1 MTAPRLSVIMPARNA
16 ARWLQQAI
24 ESLLVQTFSAFELII
39 VDDGSC
45 DGTPGILANF
55 QRLDGRIRVLR
66 QDQLGL
72 VAALNAGLSAA
83 RGTLIA
89 RLDADD
95 IAFAHRLELQVSRF
109 ERQAGLALLGTWA
122 EKIDEAGRPGGII
135 APESDALKLKTLL
148 ASGNPF
154 IHSSVMF
161 DAAVARACGGY
172 RAALEAA
179 EDFDLWLRLSERG
192 AVEIL
197 PKVLIKYRVH
207 PEGVSTAKAVRQLFS
222 TRLAIRSAEMRRS
235 GQSDPAERWSCAP
248 EWDSLL
254 HEEAFSEAARLSR
267 LLQHADRGQE
277 ASIGLSEI
285 RSALRVRLNHRE
297 RKIAQY
303 ALLNLVNRPE
313 QVSPFTRA
321 ELVTRWFF
329 LHPARALR
337 LLFERLTG
345 RHS

>member
-1 MTAPRLSVIMPARNA
+1 MPARNA
-16 ARWLQQAI
+16 ARWLHQAI
-24 ESLLVQTFSAFELII
+24 ESVLVQTFPAFELII
-39 VDDGSC
+39 VDDGSR
-45 DGTPGILANF
+45 DDTPGILAGF
-55 QRLDGRIRVLR
+55 QRLDKRIRVLQ

-72 VAALNAGLSAA
+72 VAALNAGLAAA

-109 ERQAGLALLGTWA
+109 EHQAGLVLLGTWA
-122 EKIDEAGRPGGII
+122 EKIDEAGRPAGII
-135 APESDALKLKTLL
+135 APKGNALKLKTLL
-148 ASGNPF
+148 ASRNPF
-154 IHSSVMF
+154 VHSSVMF

-179 EDFDLWLRLSERG
+179 EDFDLWLRLSEQG

-197 PKVLIKYRVH
+197 PEILTKYRVH
-207 PEGVSTAKAVRQLFS
+207 PGSVSTTKAVRQLFS
-222 TRLAIRSAEMRRS
+222 SRLAIRSAEMRRS
-235 GQSDPAERWSCAP
+235 GQSDLADRWSCAP

-254 HEEAFSEAARLSR
+254 HEEAFSEAARLYG
-267 LLQHADRGQE
+267 LLQYADRSGKE
-277 ASIGLSEI
+277 TSIPLSEI
-285 RSALRVRLNHRE
+285 RSALKIPLSHRE

-303 ALLNLVNRPE
+303 ALLNLANRADPI
-313 QVSPFTRA
+313 SPFTRA
-321 ELVTRWFF
+321 EIMTRCFF

-345 RHS
+345 RPS